1 MLQLQI
7 ENCNQNNAEEI
18 VNYLEESGAVSVTM
32 LDQQDDPILEPELG
46 SMPLWPCV
54 VVSAL
59 YDADVYIDSIKQNLA
74 SQYSNLKF
82 ALEVLAAKDWEKVCL
97 DNFKPRQIGEKL
109 LICPSWLAAED
120 KSINTLILDPGL
132 AFGTGSHETTFL
144 CLEWLEQADLR
155 AKTLLDFG
163 CGSGILGLAALK
175 LGAERVIAVDIDEQ
189 ALIATKNN
197 ALAND
202 IKQDKLDIST
212 PDIETGKVDIIL
224 ANILL
229 KTLISLKKEF
239 LERLKPK
246 GKLIASGVLT
256 SQTEELIEQF
266 EPELQV
272 EKMEF
277 AAEWAM
283 IVFSRVL

>member
-59 YDADVYIDSIKQNLA
+59 YDANVDIDIIKQNLA

-202 IKQDKLDIST
+202 IKQDKLEISM

>member
-7 ENCNQNNAEEI
+7 ENCNQNNAEE
-18 VNYLEESGAVSVTM
+18 VVDYLEEAGAVSVTM

-59 YDADVYIDSIKQNLA
+59 FDPDVDIDTIKQNLL

-82 ALEVLAAKDWEKVCL
+82 VLEIIEAQDWEKVCL
-97 DNFKPRQIGEKL
+97 DNFKPRQIGENL
-109 LICPSWLAAED
+109 LICPSWLVTDD

-144 CLEWLEQADLR
+144 CLEWLEKADLR
-155 AKTLLDFG
+155 AKTVLDFG
-163 CGSGILGLAALK
+163 CGSGILALAALK
-175 LGAERVIAVDIDEQ
+175 LGAQHVVAVDIDEQ

-202 IKQDKLDIST
+202 ILQDKLKIST
-212 PDIETGKVDIIL
+212 PDIETGEVDIIL

-229 KTLISLKKEF
+229 KTLILLKKEF
-239 LERLKPK
+239 LQRLKPQ
-246 GKLIASGVLT
+246 GKLVASGVLT
-256 SQTEELIEQF
+256 SQTDELITELA
-266 EPELQV
+266 PEFTV

-277 AAEWAM
+277 AAEWVM
-283 IVFSRVL
+283 IVFSCS

>member
-59 YDADVYIDSIKQNLA
+59 YDRDADIDTIKQSLA

-109 LICPSWLAAED
+109 LICPSWLTTED

-163 CGSGILGLAALK
+163 CGSGILGLAAIK
-175 LGAERVIAVDIDEQ
+175 LGAEHVIAVDIDEQ
-189 ALIATKNN
+189 ALIATKSNAHANN
-197 ALAND
+197 
-202 IKQDKLDIST
+202 IEQDKLEVSM

-239 LERLKPK
+239 LGRLKPK
-246 GKLIASGVLT
+246 SKLIASGVLT
-256 SQTEELIEQF
+256 SQTEELITQF
-266 EPELQV
+266 APEFKV

-283 IVFSRVL
+283 IVFSRAL